1 MRNSLVNH
9 CYLLLDFGLLG
20 FGMGWTPLTKQLV
33 SACPVICSG
42 VEKGGGP
49 PD

>member
-9 CYLLLDFGLLG
+9 SFLLLEILR
-20 FGMGWTPLTKQLV
+20 FGMGWAPLTKQLV
-33 SACPVICSG
+33 SACPIVCSG
-42 VEKGGGP
+42 VEKVGGP